1 MDTSTTS
8 YSESSFASSC
18 GDEIQL
24 SITRNYAQHWDTWE
38 GVREMVQNWHDGLF
52 NGSENITKEELKF
65 IKVTHLHGFH
75 LRIPYKNKPRLLS
88 SWAYKITH
96 HKDKSIKI

>member
-1 MDTSTTS
+1 MDTSITS
-8 YSESSFASSC
+8 YSESSFTSSC

-52 NGSENITKEELKF
+52 SGSENITKEELKF
-65 IKVTHLHGFH
+65 IRVSLPHAPARLFSE
-75 LRIPYKNKPRLLS
+75 IPYIQKIISHTLLD
-88 SWAYKITH
+88 IRTTVH
-96 HKDKSIKI
+96 Q

>member
-1 MDTSTTS
+1 MDTSTSS
-8 YSESSFASSC
+8 YSESSFTSTC

-52 NGSENITKEELKF
+52 SGSENITKEELKF
-65 IKVTHLHGFH
+65 NKVLTYTPPQGLH
-75 LRIPYKNKPRLLS
+75 ISK
-88 SWAYKITH
+88 
-96 HKDKSIKI
+96 